1 MQHTPNPAAQLPWA
15 DPPLEEHSEVV
26 RQVLQREQSV
36 LHTSR
41 PNLTISPIA
50 VGGAGGGAGAVGEL
64 HDAEQAEHLR
74 GLPGRVGQRLAESS
88 AQRVKSYI
96 H

>member
-64 HDAEQAEHLR
+64 DDAEEAEDLR
-74 GLPGRVGQRLAESS
+74 RPGRAGGVVLQCRLLAGDS
-88 AQRVKSYI
+88 

>member
-1 MQHTPNPAAQLPWA
+1 MWKALVECKSFS
-15 DPPLEEHSEVV
+15 PPV
-26 RQVLQREQSV
+26 
-36 LHTSR
+36 
-41 PNLTISPIA
+41 A

-88 AQRVKSYI
+88 AQRRSSRISTRVSMLD
-96 H
+96 